1 MTFWPPAALLHDY
14 LGGLLVIYGS
24 IIYLGK
30 GYGARV
36 FKDID
41 ILIFGLIHGFLL
53 ENHMII
59 HHYILKKNC
68 LSFKY

>member
-30 GYGARV
+30 EWRIGIGAR
-36 FKDID
+36 FFLDID
-41 ILIFGLIHGFLL
+41 ILIFGLIHGFFFVFARCQGKPY
-53 ENHMII
+53 ETII
-59 HHYILKKNC
+59 K
-68 LSFKY
+68 F

>member
-30 GYGARV
+30 EWRIGIG
-36 FKDID
+36 
-41 ILIFGLIHGFLL
+41 G
-53 ENHMII
+53 
-59 HHYILKKNC
+59 
-68 LSFKY
+68 

>member
-30 GYGARV
+30 GDMGQGL
-36 FKDID
+36 FLK
-41 ILIFGLIHGFLL
+41 IL
-53 ENHMII
+53 
-59 HHYILKKNC
+59 
-68 LSFKY
+68 SS